1 MFILNKGRYALAFTV
16 TVKNREMR
24 IELDKRRYYLDTGNL
39 ATTGITEVS
48 DEILKELKKQRF
60 FNECFAKGIFEEVD
74 KPEINSGADELKVK
88 DAEIARL
95 KAELEEAK
103 KSEKAPA
110 KKELEAKDKEIASL
124 KAQLESLTS
133 SEKTSAEAEDKE
145 AEGF

>member
-24 IELDKRRYYLDTGNL
+24 VELDKRRYYLDTGNL

-48 DEILKELKKQRF
+48 DEILKELEKQRF
-60 FNECFAKGIFEEVD
+60 FNECFEKGIFEEVD

-95 KAELEEAK
+95 KAELKEAK

-110 KKELEAKDKEIASL
+110 KKELEAKDAEITDL
-124 KAQLESLTS
+124 KAKLEALT
-133 SEKTSAEAEDKE
+133 KGKQAESQDT
-145 AEGF
+145 EGF